1 MLNQNPIYK
10 IICFIKRICC
20 FGCGNGCGCGNE
32 SYFDIGA
39 PIGNNFGMITGAE
52 NIGGNLWVINNNNN
66 NDNNFNPT
74 NNTGYIYYHNV
85 NININING
93 EKIPSDEIRRLLKDE
108 I

>member
-1 MLNQNPIYK
+1 
-10 IICFIKRICC
+10 
-20 FGCGNGCGCGNE
+20 
-32 SYFDIGA
+32 
-39 PIGNNFGMITGAE
+39 MITGAE